1 MRACGAANFCKLRRT
16 AQPSAFVFTAGG
28 MRVKRLISVLAF
40 VFLAGSAALLLYPR
54 VSAPHVQSAFEA
66 AALLEQDRQAGGDG
80 VTFRAEEVDPDEV
93 YRALEARWPYA
104 FALHATTRPDQT
116 TTMRV
121 EVPRAARQAQAQAYA
136 AALAADSVTA
146 GMDDA
151 RKLRAL
157 HDALVRLC
165 AYDVDTAVQR
175 DPDGADAAFAADG
188 ALLDHQA
195 VCAGYGRAFAMLCEA
210 AGLDTVY
217 VASEEM
223 NHGWNAVRL
232 DGQTYYIDCTFD
244 DPVPD
249 RGEYVSDSYFL
260 LTAEELRRT
269 HVWDEAFCERALDS
283 LAKDSG

>member
-1 MRACGAANFCKLRRT
+1 
-16 AQPSAFVFTAGG
+16 
-28 MRVKRLISVLAF
+28 MRVKRLISVLAV

-121 EVPRAARQAQAQAYA
+121 GVPRAARQAQAQEYA